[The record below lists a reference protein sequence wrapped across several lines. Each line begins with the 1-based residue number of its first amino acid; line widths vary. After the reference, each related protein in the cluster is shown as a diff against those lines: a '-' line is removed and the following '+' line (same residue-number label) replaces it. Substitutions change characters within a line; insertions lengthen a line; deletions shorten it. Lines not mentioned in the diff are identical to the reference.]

1 LKKFIILKN
10 TKYYFKTQ
18 NQLRNKNL
26 LEFRFIILD
35 TLKKKIN
42 LNASHHMK
50 LFNIKFII
58 LVAEIIVNN
67 NFLSMLESS
76 KA

>member
-1 LKKFIILKN
+1 
-10 TKYYFKTQ
+10 
-18 NQLRNKNL
+18 
-26 LEFRFIILD
+26 
-35 TLKKKIN
+35 
-42 LNASHHMK
+42 MK